1 MSEAPVRINLNEN
14 IKVKLND
21 YGKEIWY
28 HQFDDLNA
36 RVGRTLIKPSFPET
50 DADGYT
56 SMQLHVFMH
65 LYGKYATAGI
75 QPFINPLEIVY
86 EGEEE

>member
-1 MSEAPVRINLNEN
+1 MPVRINLNEH

-28 HQFDDLNA
+28 HQFDALNES
-36 RVGRTLIKPSFPET
+36 VGRTLIKPSFPET

-56 SMQLHVFMH
+56 TMQLHEFMH
-65 LYGKYATAGI
+65 LYGVYATVGA
-75 QPFINPLEIVY
+75 QSFIEPLEIVY
-86 EGEEE
+86 EGEEDG